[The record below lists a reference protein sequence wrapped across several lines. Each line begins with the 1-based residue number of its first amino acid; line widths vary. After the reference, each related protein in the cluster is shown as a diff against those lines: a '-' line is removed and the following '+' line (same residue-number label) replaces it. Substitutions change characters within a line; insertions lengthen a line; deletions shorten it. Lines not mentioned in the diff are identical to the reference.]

1 MIETANELRDIV
13 NKVLPLLQ
21 NIPEE
26 EAAKKP
32 NPYKWSKKEIL
43 GHLIDSACNNQQKFI
58 RTMAEPQLHFVGYAQ
73 NNWVAAQQYASA
85 NWKLITTLW
94 AAYNLHLAHIIEHVD
109 TSVLQNTITI
119 EDAGP
124 FTLEFIMKDYA
135 EHLKHHL
142 LQILPDA
149 ELKSGFENV
158 YGA

>member
-1 MIETANELRDIV
+1 MIHTANELKDIV
-13 NKVLPLLQ
+13 NQVLPLLSD
-21 NIPEE
+21 ITEE
-26 EAAKKP
+26 EAAQKP
-32 NPYKWSKKEIL
+32 NPHKWSKKEIL
-43 GHLIDSACNNQQKFI
+43 GHLIDSACNNQQKFV
-58 RTMAEPQLHFVGYAQ
+58 RTMAQPQLQFVGYAQ
-73 NNWVAAQQYASA
+73 NHWVEAQHYASA

-94 AAYNLHLAHIIEHVD
+94 AAYNLHLAHVIENADPAV
-109 TSVLQNTITI
+109 VQNTVTI
-119 EDAGP
+119 EGAGP